1 MTFRY
6 LWQKFD
12 SLMNE
17 PQCQKIF
24 GLCTSHVLVCSPRK
38 VKFWYL
44 PCIFHISI
52 IDAHKIQIYVRYFGQ
67 ECALNSEDMQLCIPC
82 TSYVQ
87 VNKMENNLIS
97 RAAFRKMYKKIWNS
111 NSFCIWD
118 QSLNEFWFGWYWHS
132 SSAGEIIFLFSIST
146 FFQMIF
152 PMIFCHRKPWI
163 WLWGLYCTY
172 FACMQAI
179 SRLICTIK
187 VFMTLGVFCST
198 LTAKFLFFV
207 ITCFLFV
214 CICWKDNLFSPYQC
228 LYDFWRLW
236 FDFHFDIL
244 LLQFCRLVRRV
255 QPCFV
260 DGVSEI

>member
-1 MTFRY
+1 MILPMNFV
-6 LWQKFD
+6 QG
-12 SLMNE
+12 SLE
-17 PQCQKIF
+17 SDF
-24 GLCTSHVLVCSPRK
+24 EV
-38 VKFWYL
+38 
-44 PCIFHISI
+44 
-52 IDAHKIQIYVRYFGQ
+52 
-67 ECALNSEDMQLCIPC
+67 
-82 TSYVQ
+82 
-87 VNKMENNLIS
+87 
-97 RAAFRKMYKKIWNS
+97 
-111 NSFCIWD
+111 
-118 QSLNEFWFGWYWHS
+118 
-132 SSAGEIIFLFSIST
+132 
-146 FFQMIF
+146 
-152 PMIFCHRKPWI
+152 
-163 WLWGLYCTY
+163 CTY

-187 VFMTLGVFCST
+187 VFMTLGVICST

-260 DGVSEI
+260 DGVSGCARGQDWVASTFFGFTNLAFSFLRFLPFSPGHALHSAVLKEGGEATAEAVRDQVRHQTSGLAHFSVFLLFCISVFLFLYFCFSVLQQLGQYNIKSAIRHPDWSIFFCISLFLHFCVSVFQQQRQKEMTSAHHLCVSVFQQHWQLEMSSSIR